1 MRTTT
6 EGGDV
11 GTMRWIEDNVYDPK
25 FGFWSRANVGEV
37 LPDPP
42 SPLGWDMVFEGGTV
56 LGWRDCMVI
65 RLGIGDGEVHPS
77 RPEVIGVFGGYA
89 YLGISL
95 LRIWAARTPGFTPE
109 ALDAAYFAGNP
120 DIPPYVAAPWHE
132 NQATT
137 AVMAGWLG
145 WVMGD
150 KNQDELEADR
160 VAGRPVRADRPDLS
174 TMTHLELFERAA
186 SLKPFVRSLFDQH
199 INQSGAA
206 SIAPG
211 ILGAVCA
218 AIGNPTAA
226 MRLLAGIGGVD
237 SAEPSSV
244 MWELSRTVRASA
256 ELTSHFDSG
265 TDGLTDRLH
274 ADPSPSVAAFVTE
287 LDHFLVEFGSR
298 GPNEWDIHSHTWE
311 TQPDLV
317 LAAIDRMRGADDSA
331 APSGHHAAAEA
342 ERLRLGDEI
351 AGMLAGTPETQG
363 QFLAALASAS
373 VFLAGRERSKT
384 NIIRV
389 VHEMRLS
396 VWEIG
401 RRAAERGE
409 LDDARDVCMLFSDE
423 LHELA
428 AGTLVDARE
437 LAAERRDHLD
447 WLGTLEPP
455 FLFDAPPPSN
465 TTWPARGANQP
476 PVAGIGE
483 VLAGLP
489 GCPGV
494 ARGRARIVLHPSDP
508 TALEPGDVLVAPLTD
523 PAWTPLFVAAGA
535 VVVNV
540 GAPLSHAIIVSREL
554 GIPCV
559 VSVNQA
565 TARIPDGALVEV
577 NGDTGTVTV
586 LEPA

>member
-1 MRTTT
+1 
-6 EGGDV
+6 
-11 GTMRWIEDNVYDPK
+11 MRWIEDNVYDPK

-56 LGWRDCMVI
+56 LGWRDCMVN
-65 RLGIGDGEVHPS
+65 RLGIDSAEVHPT
-77 RPEVIGVFGGYA
+77 RPEVIGLFGGYA

-95 LRIWAARTPGFTPE
+95 LRVWAARTPGFTPE

-120 DIPPYVAAPWHE
+120 DIPPYVAEPWHE
-132 NQATT
+132 NPTTT

-150 KNQDELEADR
+150 KSQAELEADR
-160 VAGRPVRADRPDLS
+160 VAARQVRADRPDLS
-174 TMTHLELFERAA
+174 NLTDLDLYERAA
-186 SLKPFVRSLFDQH
+186 SLKPCIRSMFDQH

-211 ILGAVCA
+211 IIAAVCA

-226 MRLLAGIGGVD
+226 MRLLAGLGGVD

-244 MWELSRTVRASA
+244 MWDLSRTVRASV
-256 ELTSHFDSG
+256 ELTTHFDLG
-265 TDGLTDRLH
+265 TVGLTDRLR
-274 ADPSPSVAAFVTE
+274 ADPSPAAVAFATE
-287 LDHFLVEFGSR
+287 LDEFLAEFGSR
-298 GPNEWDIHSHTWE
+298 GPNEWDVHSHTWE
-311 TQPDLV
+311 TQPDLA
-317 LAAIDRMRGADDSA
+317 LAAIDRMRRADDSA

-342 ERLRLGDEI
+342 ERLRLGEEI
-351 AGMLAGTPETQG
+351 AAMLAGVPETQG
-363 QFLAALASAS
+363 QFVAALASAS

-389 VHEMRLS
+389 VHEVRMN

-401 RRAAERGE
+401 RRAVGRGE
-409 LDDARDVCMLFSDE
+409 LDEPRDVCMLFDDE
-423 LHELA
+423 LHLLA
-428 AGTLVDARE
+428 SGTLTNARE
-437 LAAERRDHLD
+437 LATARREHLE

-455 FLFDAPPPSN
+455 FLFDSPPPSN
-465 TTWPARGANQP
+465 STWPRRGANRA
-476 PVAGIGE
+476 PVAVVGD

-489 GCPGV
+489 GCPGI

-508 TALEPGDVLVAPLTD
+508 TALEPGDVLVAPMTD
-523 PAWTPLFVAAGA
+523 PAWTPLFVPAGA
-535 VVVNV
+535 VVVDV

-559 VSVNQA
+559 VSVNDA
-565 TARIPDGALVEV
+565 TRRIPDGALVEV

-586 LEPA
+586 LELA